1 MSKNSQ
7 HKCQPFYFL
16 PLFLLGV
23 LLTACVSSRDVVT
36 PESALPLPPPE
47 TNVTAI
53 PTLTAEPSPS
63 MPVVSSTDISSHT
76 VATFPDASQYGWA
89 PVLDGLDR
97 PLDLTNAGDN
107 SGRIFILEQNGRLLA
122 VTPGA
127 QTGSVL
133 LDIRDK
139 ISRQGNEQGL
149 LGVAFSPNFA
159 QDRRFYLNYTDLK
172 GNSVISRFRLEQ
184 GATQVERS
192 SEQVLLRIEQPYA
205 NHNGGGMAFGKDGYL
220 YIGLGDGGSAGDP
233 ENRAQSLDTLLGKLL
248 RIDVNGETYS
258 IPPDNPFANG
268 GGKAEIWAYGL
279 RNPWRFSFDPLSG
292 DLYIGDVGQNKIE
305 EIDYLPAGAPGGVN
319 FGWDYREGSRPY
331 EGQPPAGAVLVDPV
345 WEYTH
350 AEGCSVTG
358 GVVYRGTLLP
368 EFNGI
373 YLFGDYCSGTV
384 WGLLHDAFGNW
395 HAEALFSTGSQI
407 SSFGVDESG
416 EVYILD
422 HGTGKVLKLV
432 RR

>member
-1 MSKNSQ
+1 MNKNNQ
-7 HKCQPFYFL
+7 PERQPFHL
-16 PLFLLGV
+16 LLFLLV
-23 LLTACVSSRDVVT
+23 FLLTACVSSGNAVT
-36 PESALPLPPPE
+36 PEPVLLLPTPKTNAEAL
-47 TNVTAI
+47 
-53 PTLTAEPSPS
+53 PTLTAEPLSS
-63 MPVVSSTDISSHT
+63 MSAVVETDDSSRNIE
-76 VATFPDASQYGWA
+76 TFPDASRYTWVT
-89 PVLDGLDR
+89 VLNGLDR
-97 PLDLTNAGDN
+97 PLDFTHAGDN
-107 SGRIFILEQNGRLLA
+107 SGRIFVLEQDGRLLA
-122 VTPGA
+122 IAPEA
-127 QTGSVL
+127 QTNSVL
-133 LDIRDK
+133 LDIRDQ

-149 LGVAFSPNFA
+149 LGIAFSPNFV
-159 QDRRFYLNYTDLK
+159 QDRRFYLNYTDLR
-172 GNSVISRFRLEQ
+172 GDSVISRFRLEQ
-184 GATQVERS
+184 GATQVDRS
-192 SEQVLLRIEQPYA
+192 SERVLLRIEQPYA

-220 YIGLGDGGSAGDP
+220 YIGSGDGGSAGDP
-233 ENRAQSLDTLLGKLL
+233 EDRAQSLDTLLGKLL

-268 GGKAEIWAYGL
+268 GGRAEIWAYGL

-292 DLYIGDVGQNKIE
+292 DLYIGDVGQNTTE
-305 EIDYLPAGAPGGVN
+305 EINFLPAGVPGGVN
-319 FGWDYREGSRPY
+319 FGWDYREGSHPY

-384 WGLLHDAFGNW
+384 WGLLRDSFGNW
-395 HAEALFSTGSQI
+395 RAEALFRIGGQI

-422 HGTGKVLKLV
+422 HGGGKVLKLV